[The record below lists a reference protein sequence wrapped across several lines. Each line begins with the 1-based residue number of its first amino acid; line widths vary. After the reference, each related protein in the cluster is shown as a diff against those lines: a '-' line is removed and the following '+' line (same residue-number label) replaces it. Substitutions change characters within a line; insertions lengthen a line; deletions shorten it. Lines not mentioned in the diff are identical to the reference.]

1 MATCS
6 YHSYYHLLSG
16 VDYPLKSQDF
26 IHHFFQEHNRSE
38 FIQFDKTAI
47 EKRNFQDR
55 IRYYY
60 FFQDIIGRNKG
71 RWPALCYKI
80 QVVLLFLQKKLHV
93 NRIKKYTFR
102 FYKGAQWFSI
112 THNLAEYLLQ
122 HEKEIRRIFRW
133 SFCTDEI
140 FLQTF
145 AMQSPYKTNIVN
157 DYLRYIDWE
166 RGNPYTFTDAD
177 YDELRS
183 SDKLF
188 ARKFDEMKSA
198 KVVNKIRND
207 FK

>member
-1 MATCS
+1 M
-6 YHSYYHLLSG
+6 LLNL
-16 VDYPLKSQDF
+16 DIF
-26 IHHFFQEHNRSE
+26 IIE
-38 FIQFDKTAI
+38 FVII
-47 EKRNFQDR
+47 
-55 IRYYY
+55 
-60 FFQDIIGRNKG
+60 FFQDIIGRSKG
-71 RWPALCYKI
+71 KWLGLCYKI
-80 QVVLLFLQKKLHV
+80 QSILLFLQKQIHV
-93 NRIKKYTFR
+93 NRLKKYTFS

-166 RGNPYTFTDAD
+166 RGTPYTFTDAD
-177 YDELRS
+177 YDELCS